1 MSETDV
7 LYIHKFSLTRK
18 KGMEYKYILYKILG
32 VVKIKGSGYLEKSVW
47 VRKFSLHMEE
57 QHLEDSYRISELST
71 GILERDNGIVSNRV
85 EFWWGDGSQEKLKP
99 RPGMRRVG
107 WVGGTDST
115 DAASVP
121 EGSLHWK
128 RIRTH
133 N

>member
-18 KGMEYKYILYKILG
+18 KGIEYKYILYKILG

-85 EFWWGDGSQEKLKP
+85 EF
-99 RPGMRRVG
+99 
-107 WVGGTDST
+107 
-115 DAASVP
+115 
-121 EGSLHWK
+121 
-128 RIRTH
+128 
-133 N
+133 